1 MYVAAGSHVGYKYL
15 VQQVTKLVVKKRPE
29 EPSRSMGEFEGVL
42 GSYAQTKFR
51 TMRKRGFA
59 L

>member
-15 VQQVTKLVVKKRPE
+15 VKKRPE
-29 EPSRSMGEFEGVL
+29 EPSRSMGEFEEVL